1 MNCSILE
8 VDLGLAVTTSFEAE
22 GLVDNELDEVEA
34 FIDLDSAEVEEE
46 EEEEGSVLVVAGE

>member
-1 MNCSILE
+1 MDL
-8 VDLGLAVTTSFEAE
+8 DLGLAVTTSFEAE

-46 EEEEGSVLVVAGE
+46 EEEGASVLVVAGE

>member
-1 MNCSILE
+1 ME

-34 FIDLDSAEVEEE
+34 FIDFDSTEVEEE
-46 EEEEGSVLVVAGE
+46 LEEEGSVLVVAGE